1 MEILRKLRKERGRTQ
16 QQMGAVLGVTQQAY
30 AAYENGITTPSV
42 EMLQRIAD
50 YFGVNISYLLGRAE
64 EANAVNGYTPDGI
77 ASYPIIAS
85 VRAGYGGEL
94 VEYNSGEFISIPV
107 EFLHGRPPED
117 YMVFEI
123 KGDSMYPR
131 YLNGDR
137 VLVLRTDSVDSGK
150 IAVIAYNGDEATV
163 KKVEYKQG
171 EDWLDLIPIN
181 PMYPTKRIQGA
192 DLEQCHVI
200 GQVKMLLREEN

>member
-1 MEILRKLRKERGRTQ
+1 MNRLKELRKKK
-16 QQMGAVLGVTQQAY
+16 GVTQSDVASFIGISQNNY
-30 AAYENGITTPSV
+30 SYWENGKVKIDAESMRRLA
-42 EMLQRIAD
+42 E
-50 YFGVNISYLLGRAE
+50 YFGVTVDYILGRTE
-64 EANAVNGYTPDGI
+64 DVKVVNGYTPEGI
-77 ASYPIIAS
+77 INYPVIAS
-85 VRAGYGGEL
+85 VRAGYGGEI
-94 VEYNSGEFISIPV
+94 VEYNSGEFIAIPV
-107 EFLHGRPPED
+107 EFLRGRAPED

-131 YLNGDR
+131 YMNGDR

-181 PMYPTKRIQGA
+181 PMYPIKRIQGA

-200 GQVKMLLREEN
+200 GQVKMLLREEI